1 MTVDE
6 LWTKVDA
13 KMTSLDTK
21 LDDVKT
27 TVRLHDQSLVQ
38 YKSEL
43 NAVEKKFD
51 KQIEEIKA
59 EKKDEHANM
68 KSRLSKLEKWMWFM
82 LGAGGSSGAVLA
94 KMFGG

>member
-13 KMTSLDTK
+13 KMTGLDSK

-27 TVRLHDQSLVQ
+27 TVRLHEQSLAQ

-43 NAVEKKFD
+43 SAIEKKFD
-51 KQIEEIKA
+51 KQIEEIRA
-59 EKKDEHANM
+59 EKKEEHFNM

-94 KMFGG
+94 KVFGG

>member
-6 LWTKVDA
+6 LWTKMDA
-13 KMTSLDTK
+13 KMSGLDAK

-27 TVRLHDQSLVQ
+27 TVRLHEQSLVQ

-51 KQIEEIKA
+51 KQIEEIKSD
-59 EKKDEHANM
+59 KKDEHDKM

-94 KMFGG
+94 KVFGG

>member
-6 LWTKVDA
+6 LWMKVDA
-13 KMTSLDTK
+13 KFVGLDEK
-21 LDDVKT
+21 LDEVRT
-27 TVRLHDQSLVQ
+27 TVRLHDQTLVQ
-38 YKSEL
+38 TKAEI

-94 KMFGG
+94 KVFGG

>member
-13 KMTSLDTK
+13 KMTGLDSK

-27 TVRLHDQSLVQ
+27 TVRLHEQSLVQ
-38 YKSEL
+38 YKAEL
-43 NAVEKKFD
+43 NAIEKKFD
-51 KQIEEIKA
+51 KQIEDIRA
-59 EKKDEHANM
+59 EKKEEHSNM
-68 KSRLSKLEKWMWFM
+68 KSRLSKLEKWMWFV

-94 KMFGG
+94 KVFGG

>member
-6 LWTKVDA
+6 LWMKMDA
-13 KMTSLDTK
+13 KMSGLDAK

-27 TVRLHDQSLVQ
+27 TVRLHEQSLVQ

-51 KQIEEIKA
+51 KQIEEIKSD
-59 EKKDEHANM
+59 KKDEHDKM

-94 KMFGG
+94 KVFGG